1 MPCHAVFKHDCVS
14 VTPWEWRTYRKFFSE
29 TRFLNTAARKQPV
42 VLFMCDGLCYSHK
55 INEKMYLDF
64 RNASILKRGKISLL
78 CPCKKEF
85 VAFQNGRRMARCVVT
100 VLRDVSLF
108 QALFWLLMVI
118 LSQETMS
125 VFVGNNNRMSSSLQ
139 IPGIWPLRYS
149 VHVFP
154 GKMVSLAYY
163 WLLTGG
169 YKGEKMYEV
178 CLGLPFATMCFSCM
192 GGKGIWKY
200 RRSLRF

>member
-1 MPCHAVFKHDCVS
+1 
-14 VTPWEWRTYRKFFSE
+14 
-29 TRFLNTAARKQPV
+29 
-42 VLFMCDGLCYSHK
+42 
-55 INEKMYLDF
+55 
-64 RNASILKRGKISLL
+64 
-78 CPCKKEF
+78 
-85 VAFQNGRRMARCVVT
+85 MARCVVT

-125 VFVGNNNRMSSSLQ
+125 VFVGNNNRMSSSLK

-169 YKGEKMYEV
+169 YKGEKMYEQCFWA
-178 CLGLPFATMCFSCM
+178 CLRWQCILTVWEAKEFGSIEGAWDFEDREVLERTETLGWHSWQITYPSHRNS
-192 GGKGIWKY
+192 WKC
-200 RRSLRF
+200 